1 MSWQLDGLELN
12 KTALDTVEAKKLAQ
26 RLREVT
32 GHTDH
37 YFSQDVRVTARLLA
51 HLLAFES
58 HQQGFGLTATQDAHF
73 NEVGPRPLLT
83 IPGTPAQ
90 SSPDP
95 GELKAQAVPLPL
107 SFPDPAPCLL
117 GSECPARP
125 LRPPL
130 PVLHVLRP
138 LSPLS
143 SPSFQN
149 LLWAGSALL
158 APETGDL
165 WAALGQRV
173 PGGSPGSAGLVQ
185 HLEEYAA
192 TLARNMELT
201 YLNPV
206 GLVTPNISRW
216 RLA

>member
-1 MSWQLDGLELN
+1 MKVLGSPSSLVLSKPTPLSAGASLS
-12 KTALDTVEAKKLAQ
+12 AQ
-26 RLREVT
+26 
-32 GHTDH
+32 
-37 YFSQDVRVTARLLA
+37 
-51 HLLAFES
+51 
-58 HQQGFGLTATQDAHF
+58 
-73 NEVGPRPLLT
+73 
-83 IPGTPAQ
+83 
-90 SSPDP
+90 PDP
-95 GELKAQAVPLPL
+95 LDLP
-107 SFPDPAPCLL
+107 
-117 GSECPARP
+117 CPP
-125 LRPPL
+125 
-130 PVLHVLRP
+130 HVLTW

-165 WAALGQRV
+165 WAALGQRA

-206 GLVTPNISRW
+206 GLVTPNISM
-216 RLA
+216 

>member
-1 MSWQLDGLELN
+1 M
-12 KTALDTVEAKKLAQ
+12 EAKKLAQ

-32 GHTDH
+32 GHTEH

-73 NEVGPRPLLT
+73 NEVGLRPVLP
-83 IPGTPAQ
+83 ISWTPAQ
-90 SSPDP
+90 APPDP
-95 GELKAQAVPLPL
+95 GKMKT
-107 SFPDPAPCLL
+107 L
-117 GSECPARP
+117 GSPSSLVLSKA
-125 LRPPL
+125 PPL
-130 PVLHVLRP
+130 PAGACLSAQPDPSDLPCFPSHAFTW
-138 LSPLS
+138 LSPLL
-143 SPSFQN
+143 SPCFQN

-165 WAALGQRV
+165 WAALGQRA

-206 GLVTPNISRW
+206 GLVTPNISM
-216 RLA
+216 